1 MQKEMGLRAMSLFDT
16 VYTRQHTD
24 SLKWD
29 KLKFVYERDNVD
41 GIIPMWVADMDFA
54 APKSITQAIQKRLD
68 NPIYGYSFEGE
79 RCANAI
85 IAWLKQHHDTDIAAD
100 WILYHQGVV
109 PAIASVVEAF
119 TAPGDAVLMTAP
131 IYPPFFNSPQQL
143 NRQAVFCALDEAQG
157 HYTLDM
163 AKLDAA
169 LAAENVKL
177 FILCHP
183 HNPIGFTWSDD
194 ELRQIDALCAKH
206 GVLLL
211 SDEIHSDL
219 VLTGKHTP
227 LLHVSAH
234 KNNVITLF
242 APTKTFNIA
251 GIHAAMMFV
260 PDADKRKQLQTTM
273 QSHAQGGLNVFAI
286 AAIDG
291 AFSEEGAAWLAEL
304 KAYLRDNIRYTA
316 EQLNAID
323 GLHVHENTAT
333 YLMWLDYRETKLTE
347 KEVMTRLLDAGVAL
361 DPGTKYGKHG
371 NGFLRINIACPKE
384 TLEQAVSRIK
394 SVFI

>member
-1 MQKEMGLRAMSLFDT
+1 MSLFDK
-16 VYTRQHTD
+16 VYARQQTD

-29 KLKFVYERDNVD
+29 KLKFVYDRDNVD

-68 NPIYGYSFEGE
+68 NPVYGYSFEGE
-79 RCANAI
+79 TCTAAT
-85 IAWLKQHHDTDIAAD
+85 IAWLKQHHATDIEVD
-100 WILYHQGVV
+100 WVLYHQGVV

-119 TAPGDAVLMTAP
+119 TAPGDAVLTTAP
-131 IYPPFFNSPQQL
+131 IYPPFFNSPKQL
-143 NRQAVFCALDEAQG
+143 QREVVFCALDEAQG
-157 HYTLDM
+157 QYTLDLT
-163 AKLDAA
+163 KLDAA

-194 ELRQIDALCAKH
+194 ELRQIDTLCAKH

-219 VLTGKHTP
+219 VLTGTHTP
-227 LLHVSAH
+227 LLKISAH
-234 KNNVITLF
+234 KDNVITLF

-260 PDADKRKQLQTTM
+260 PDADKRQQLQTTM
-273 QSHAQGGLNVFAI
+273 QSHAQGGLNIFAM
-286 AAIDG
+286 AAIEG
-291 AFSEEGAAWLAEL
+291 AFSEEGATWLAEL
-304 KAYLRDNIRYTA
+304 KDYLRDNIRYTA

-323 GLHVHENTAT
+323 GLYVHENAAT
-333 YLMWLDYRETKLTE
+333 YLMWLDYRETKLAE
-347 KEVMTRLLDAGVAL
+347 KDVMARLLDAGVAL
-361 DPGTKYGKHG
+361 DPGTKYGEHG

-384 TLEQAVSRIK
+384 TLEQAVSRMK
-394 SVFI
+394 SVFM